1 MRAGQAGAD
10 LAASGA
16 AELRG
21 ASNHAEIWDKSRW
34 DAECAKLDSDDL
46 AGIMDELGF

>member
-1 MRAGQAGAD
+1 MIITLIIYPGQHIT
-10 LAASGA
+10 LVV
-16 AELRG
+16 G

-34 DAECAKLDSDDL
+34 DAECAKLDSDDI